1 MSKEKNIE
9 FTFLFVSLITL
20 FILLGIFAFLFTT
33 GIHAFSEIGLKKFFL
48 EKEWNP
54 TSYSGPKWGIL
65 GLIMSTLMIVIGSLI
80 ISVPLG
86 IASAIYIAEIAPK
99 KTKEIIKPTIEMLA
113 GVPSVVLGLIGLLVL
128 APLIAKIFNLSS
140 GLNALTSSIIVSIM
154 ALPTIISISEDII
167 TSLPKDFKEASLS
180 LGATKWQTIKMVI
193 IPASISGLIAAVMLG
208 LGRIVG
214 ETMAVLMVAG
224 NSIAFP
230 NSFFDPIRP
239 ITANI
244 AIEIK
249 EVVKGSLHYEAL
261 FAMGLVLFSITFIV
275 NLISDA
281 IIKKGQINTNGK

>member
-99 KTKEIIKPTIEMLA
+99 KTKEIIKPAIEMLA

>member
-9 FTFLFVSLITL
+9 FIFLSVSLITL
-20 FILLGIFAFLFTT
+20 FILLGIFAFLFAT
-33 GIHAFSEIGLKKFFL
+33 GIHAFSEISLKEFFL
-48 EKEWNP
+48 GKEWNP
-54 TSYSGPKWGIL
+54 SSYSGPKWGIL

-99 KTKEIIKPTIEMLA
+99 KSKEIIKPTIEMLA
-113 GVPSVVLGLIGLLVL
+113 GVPSVVLGLIGLLVV

-154 ALPTIISISEDII
+154 ALPTIISISEDVI

-193 IPASISGLIAAVMLG
+193 IPASLSGLIAAVMLG

-261 FAMGLVLFSITFIV
+261 FAMGLVLFCITFIV
-275 NLISDA
+275 NLISDS
-281 IIKKGQINTNGK
+281 IIKKRVEKYRW

>member
-1 MSKEKNIE
+1 MPKEKNIE
-9 FTFLFVSLITL
+9 FVFLSISLITL
-20 FILLGIFAFLFTT
+20 FILLGIFTFLFTT
-33 GIHAFSEIGLKKFFL
+33 GIHAFSEISFKEFFL
-48 EKEWNP
+48 GKEWNP

-65 GLIMSTLMIVIGSLI
+65 GLVMSTLIIVIGSLI

-99 KTKEIIKPTIEMLA
+99 RTKEVIKPAIEMLA

-154 ALPTIISISEDII
+154 ALPTIISISEDVI

-193 IPASISGLIAAVMLG
+193 IPASLSGLIAAVMLG

-230 NSFFDPIRP
+230 KSFFDPIRP

-249 EVVKGSLHYEAL
+249 EVVKGSLHYDAL
-261 FAMGLVLFSITFIV
+261 FAMGLVLFCITFII
-275 NLISDA
+275 NLISDS
-281 IIKKGQINTNGK
+281 IIKKRIEKYRW